1 MSNVIAAE
9 GEGQEP
15 QPQSCIAL
23 PSIAPLLTTREAGRA
38 GTQAWEQGQTTASC
52 PQLSHN
58 SQLAVFY
65 FALTHAGHLI
75 LLHCYFLT
83 HRSTKMLS
91 QCWDLG
97 IHVKTECILST
108 RQSSP
113 ASAHCTTCKSWSALG
128 NPAGKV
134 RVSDSEQQGGSA
146 SRVLCLAASSLGNQ
160 EVRKFI
166 F

>member
-1 MSNVIAAE
+1 MRVRNPSPKAALLC
-9 GEGQEP
+9 P
-15 QPQSCIAL
+15 AL
-23 PSIAPLLTTREAGRA
+23 PPCSPQEAGRA
-38 GTQAWEQGQTTASC
+38 GAQAWEQGQTTASC
-52 PQLSHN
+52 PQLSPN

-75 LLHCYFLT
+75 LLRCYFLT

-91 QCWDLG
+91 QCWNLG

-108 RQSSP
+108 CQSSP
-113 ASAHCTTCKSWSALG
+113 ASAHRSTCKSWSGLG
-128 NPAGKV
+128 NAAGKV
-134 RVSDSEQQGGSA
+134 NRWDSEQQGGSA
-146 SRVLCLAASSLGNQ
+146 SWVQCLAASSLGNQ